1 MSSRHASRGR
11 GYGRA
16 QQKYVPVT
24 QSNYGDS
31 ESSSSNPRFSA
42 SVRQPMSSR
51 TPDKP
56 DNSVGGSGSRV
67 RKADHGDWVSSSGN
81 FVNYLPQ
88 DEAVAIGLGA
98 EEGGIDPVESQR
110 VVDLLNRELSKL
122 LKLNARDFW
131 RQVASDTSLH
141 NFLDSFLQFRHRWY
155 DFPQHKAKG
164 LVAGVIVGEADLSRR
179 VLMVLYRISSNRDPG
194 AKASDS
200 LSPNDHAALL
210 HEKKLLDLPKLLD
223 ICAIY
228 GHENRDIVT
237 SLVHNAFKA
246 QPKIHDNSTAVMSKF
261 LSILLTMQQR
271 CNSSLEVL
279 LTSGSFGDH
288 KPSRLHTDYLEVMD
302 FINDA
307 VVSIDSLVSLYKPAA
322 IVFSCPVELSHGN
335 EELLRTLASLHDS
348 LLPCLLRGLQMIYM
362 DQDTSSNKLH
372 GGTLSETA
380 FSIKMLSN
388 NLVKFAWNLL
398 EVCYLSDK
406 VFKSDHLL
414 PESPKMFPAMIEDS
428 AIRADILI
436 QTLRELNDNMPHME
450 LNHSIGT
457 FLQNMNQNHNL
468 IAHIEALRNSGWI
481 SLEDEQLQF
490 LFGITKHEKKIVAN
504 NSPSQSSFMSASG
517 GKMEE
522 EAAISESKISQIK
535 DLFPDYG
542 KGFLSACL
550 EVYNHDPEEVIQRIL
565 EGTLHEDLQ
574 SLDTTLDKM
583 PAKASAASVGQKDKG
598 KGILVEPILPSVNS
612 SSGVNKWTETQSTSS
627 ANVGRFVRKSRDGT
641 NSSADLDSRDE
652 RDLAKTAAL
661 VSQYEYD
668 DEYDDSFDDLG
679 LSVGDSGLE
688 ENESFRD
695 KLSSKPDDSNPSNSA
710 KWGSRKKPQFYV
722 KDGKNY
728 SYKVEGAVAVANTSE
743 ASLVNQAQK
752 EMIHG
757 LGRGGNLP
765 LGAVRKL
772 TDTYKQEQTQDHQ
785 SDSTDNGG
793 RGGRVFNRGRGR
805 RGGRGNFASSDGVEG
820 ENDQNDSAVGVGR
833 GNSGFSR
840 GRGGGDHNH
849 NRRDRAMKKHFSG
862 LSGY

>member
-1 MSSRHASRGR
+1 MSSRHAPRGR

-31 ESSSSNPRFSA
+31 ESSRSNPRFSA

-67 RKADHGDWVSSSGN
+67 RKADDGDWVSSSGN

-98 EEGGIDPVESQR
+98 DEGGLDPVESQR

-164 LVAGVIVGEADLSRR
+164 LVAGVIVGEADLSLR

-246 QPKIHDNSTAVMSKF
+246 QPKIHDNSTAVMFKF

-288 KPSRLHTDYLEVMD
+288 KPSRLHADYLEVMD

-307 VVSIDSLVSLYKPAA
+307 VVSMDSLVILYKPAA
-322 IVFSCPVELSHGN
+322 IVFSCPVELSRGN

-414 PESPKMFPAMIEDS
+414 PESTKMFPAMIEDS

-517 GKMEE
+517 GKLEE

-583 PAKASAASVGQKDKG
+583 PAKVSAASVGQKDKG

-612 SSGVNKWTETQSTSS
+612 SSGVNKRTETQSTSS

-688 ENESFRD
+688 ENEAFRD

-765 LGAVRKL
+765 LGAVKKL

-785 SDSTDNGG
+785 SDGTDNGG

-820 ENDQNDSAVGVGR
+820 ENDQNDSAEGVGR

-849 NRRDRAMKKHFSG
+849 HRRDRAMKKHFSG